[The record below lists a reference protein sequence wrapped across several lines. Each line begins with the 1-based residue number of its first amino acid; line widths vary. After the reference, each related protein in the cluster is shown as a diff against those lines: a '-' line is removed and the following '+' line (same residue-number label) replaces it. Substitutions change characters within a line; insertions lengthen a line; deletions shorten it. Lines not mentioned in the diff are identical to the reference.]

1 MGRASH
7 DKQVRRERERQ
18 RPNLEKKLR
27 EQFELLT
34 HLGAMFDG
42 GVPLA
47 ALPLAVVVRV
57 LVHDTKA
64 SRSLLEQLGLKDTVA
79 FMDTAAHPDPNNLLP
94 SPGLV
99 LMRMVAGVGADWVAP
114 LNDLAPPRLQSA
126 LPFVTWWTMPI
137 TKVHEP
143 PATWSRKSFVLHITN
158 KEGGAHIDPAAPEE
172 TIQAL
177 EEGNLLGWTYSDPLT
192 GDGPMLNGPILPSI
206 RQIGHELEVTIRP
219 VINAI

>member
-57 LVHDTKA
+57 LVYDTRT

-79 FMDTAAHPDPNNLLP
+79 FMDTAAHPDPRNLLP

-99 LMRMVAGVGADWVAP
+99 MMRMVAGIGADWIAP
-114 LNDLAPPRLQSA
+114 LDSRTSSRNRPA

-137 TKVHEP
+137 TKVHKP
-143 PATWSRKSFVLHITN
+143 PTTWSREAFVLHITN
-158 KEGGAHIDPAAPEE
+158 KEGGAHIDPAAPEA
-172 TIQAL
+172 TIHAL

-206 RQIGHELEVTIRP
+206 RQICHELEMTLRP